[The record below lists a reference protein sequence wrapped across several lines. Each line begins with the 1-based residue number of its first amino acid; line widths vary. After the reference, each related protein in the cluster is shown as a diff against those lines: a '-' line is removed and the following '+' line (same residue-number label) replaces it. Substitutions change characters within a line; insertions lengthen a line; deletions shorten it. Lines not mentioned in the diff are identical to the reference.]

1 MAEVDITC
9 DKILAILIFNSIS
22 MSNPERGGYLPPEV
36 QKGKEA
42 QSELSPDE
50 KKWLRLSN
58 QMLTRLK
65 VPNLS

>member
-1 MAEVDITC
+1 
-9 DKILAILIFNSIS
+9 